1 MIPRRKRARSGG
13 KLSSVQYVCVC
24 PKYRWFGLTNITPRA
39 VAGGN
44 VVTARA
50 KDLRPNCL
58 NSVESAGNKRLEW
71 EQEKVELPLSTT
83 GELVPIP
90 LTWYLVL
97 FSYSVL

>member
-1 MIPRRKRARSGG
+1 MDLGYKAYSAR
-13 KLSSVQYVCVC
+13 VCVC
-24 PKYRWFGLTNITPRA
+24 VCSESRWVGLTNITPRD

-58 NSVESAGNKRLEW
+58 NSVESAGNGRFEW
-71 EQEKVELPLSTT
+71 EQEKVYSPLSTT

-90 LTWYLVL
+90 LTWHSV
-97 FSYSVL
+97 FSYSIL